1 MLPDF
6 PPVRS
11 FLDRLLNEW
20 LERRIAGRL
29 GVFNLA
35 RRVVVHE
42 GDRMRLR
49 RFDGSIDEKGMEE
62 IRSSISVV
70 KEKLAEEGLAAVLSA
85 LEKTAEDV
93 AAQQS
98 KLFIKR
104 LEEAVQEAG
113 QVVDAEG
120 QPPTFDLVLDMLD
133 KMLIDFDEQGRPEWP
148 SVVCGAKVY
157 EKAKNW
163 EITDE
168 QERRLSELT
177 ERKRLEWRD
186 GESDRKLVG

>member
-6 PPVRS
+6 PSVRS

-49 RFDGSIDEKGMEE
+49 RFDGSVDEKGMEE

-70 KEKLAEEGLAAVLSA
+70 REKLAEEGLAAVLSA

-104 LEEAVQEAG
+104 VEEAVQEAG

-120 QPPTFDLVLDMLD
+120 QPLTFDLVLDMLD
-133 KMLIDFDEQGRPEWP
+133 KMLIDFDEQGRPKWP
-148 SVVCGAKVY
+148 SVVCGAKAF